1 MVCCKNVFSLFFR
14 GYLLPPG
21 HGDFARF
28 QFIVWA
34 SLSQL
39 TRFLKCSLD
48 ANDICYLP
56 TAISLCPRVAKKKKK
71 KKKKRFKSYSK
82 NFLMVLK
89 VMWVSH
95 HLHVLFKVV
104 WSNLDLIFLS
114 AQNLYASLGR
124 NCLNLLVINYEIT
137 HTENKIYQGTLHESV
152 YLYLQHFW
160 MSALLNVTIVFV
172 FLNHRRV
179 FVCFLVSVIMGST
192 RMEGLSGL
200 GWEISNLGSLFLG
213 LFSRLG
219 LLPSRTSLKISS
231 SITTRVIVMFSWR

>member
-1 MVCCKNVFSLFFR
+1 MKPFLVKVLHMGFVYYVQFAKYVITWWYAVRTYFLCFFVAINFLQ
-14 GYLLPPG
+14 GN
-21 HGDFARF
+21 GDFARF

-56 TAISLCPRVAKKKKK
+56 TAISFCPSVA
-71 KKKKRFKSYSK
+71 KKKKRFKSYSY
-82 NFLMVLK
+82 NFLMLLK

-95 HLHVLFKVV
+95 HLHVLFKVL

-124 NCLNLLVINYEIT
+124 NRLNLLVINYEIT

-152 YLYLQHFW
+152 YFIF
-160 MSALLNVTIVFV
+160 AAFLNV
-172 FLNHRRV
+172 
-179 FVCFLVSVIMGST
+179 
-192 RMEGLSGL
+192 
-200 GWEISNLGSLFLG
+200 
-213 LFSRLG
+213 
-219 LLPSRTSLKISS
+219 SS
-231 SITTRVIVMFSWR
+231 P